1 MDKLSERKMET
12 LEAIDDFVESLVG
25 PEFFMSAESGRDGT
39 YEITIAIP
47 REAFCI
53 KDNGDA

>member
-1 MDKLSERKMET
+1 MDNLSERKMET
-12 LEAIDDFVESLVG
+12 LEAIEDFLESLVG
-25 PEFFMSAESGRDGT
+25 PEYYLSASSGRDGT

>member
-1 MDKLSERKMET
+1 MDKLSDRKMEV
-12 LEAIDDFVESLVG
+12 LDAIDDFVEGLVG

-53 KDNGDA
+53 KEE

>member
-39 YEITIAIP
+39 YEITITIP

-53 KDNGDA
+53 KDEE

>member
-1 MDKLSERKMET
+1 MSNLSERKMEVF
-12 LEAIDDFVESLVG
+12 EAVEDFVESLVG
-25 PEFFMSAESGRDGT
+25 EEYFMSAESGRDGT

-53 KDNGDA
+53 KDEE